1 MRKNVDQVAD
11 FIGRHRRFVIA
22 GHKEPDGDCVG
33 SQIALGSFLERRG
46 KNVSLVSAGPF
57 KRPEVQ
63 CYESRFSLL
72 PPQDWTQDGAACLL
86 LDCSDISRAGET
98 AEALASFPIAV
109 IDHHAAG
116 DHAGEALLVD
126 PKAPAT
132 TLLVLELME
141 AMGGSPDPGEAEL
154 LLFGLCTDT
163 GFFRHLGEKSSR
175 TFNAAA
181 RLVDAGASPKRVFDA
196 MQGGKSLESRL
207 LLGDILKRVESHFDG
222 RLIYSYETLDDTTRF
237 GLEGR
242 DSDALYQLI
251 QGIKGCEAIAIV
263 RQESEDACTVGF
275 RSRDKVNVAAIA
287 ASLGG
292 GGHINAAGL
301 HIKGRIDDVKPKI
314 IDSFRK
320 AFADID
326 AETRSGALHET

>member
-1 MRKNVDQVAD
+1 MKENVGQVME
-11 FIGRHRRFVIA
+11 FIGRHRRFVIV

-33 SQIALGSFLERRG
+33 SQLALGSFLERRG
-46 KNVSLVSAGPF
+46 KSVSLVSAGPF

-63 CYESRFSLL
+63 CYETLFLPL
-72 PPQDWTQDGAACLL
+72 PPADWPQDGDACIL
-86 LDCSDISRAGET
+86 LDCSDISRVGEPEET
-98 AEALASFPIAV
+98 LKAYPIAV

-116 DHAGEALLVD
+116 DQAGDALLVD

-141 AMGGSPDPGEAEL
+141 AMGGSPEAREAEL

-163 GFFRHLGEKSSR
+163 GFFRHLSEGSSR

-222 RLIYSYETLDDTTRF
+222 RLMYSFETLEDTTRF

-251 QGIKGCEAIAIV
+251 QGIKGCEATAIV
-263 RQESEDACTVGF
+263 RQESDDACTVGF
-275 RSRDKVNVAAIA
+275 RSKDRVNVASIA

-301 HIKGRIDDVKPKI
+301 YIKGKIDDVKPKI
-314 IDSFRK
+314 ID
-320 AFADID
+320 AFATAFAALD
-326 AETRSGALHET
+326 AGTA